1 MECNGSITIPK
12 ESLSTTNYIGLSAF
26 DTCVVTMTKGFM
38 PLEGQSTM
46 ELIIR
51 LVWMQ
56 LFAHSADGVLGWLEK
71 IVAENC
77 NKNLDKK
84 N

>member
-1 MECNGSITIPK
+1 
-12 ESLSTTNYIGLSAF
+12 
-26 DTCVVTMTKGFM
+26 
-38 PLEGQSTM
+38 
-46 ELIIR
+46 
-51 LVWMQ
+51 MQ

-84 N
+84 NWENEKALDVVEFGPLKLHNVMRKSDAGRKS